1 MNYQQ
6 DQGYYEINPVYHVY
20 GDMHP
25 SDEQIYLT
33 KGLEIA
39 AVYGATKLWPE
50 YEKEILS
57 FATGV
62 TFAFIAGD
70 KMSGIEMK
78 VRF

>member
-57 FATGV
+57 LYHDRGELSQDLLY
-62 TFAFIAGD
+62 ILPP
-70 KMSGIEMK
+70 
-78 VRF
+78 